1 LGKGFKSIWRCY
13 VNIYEKVVILNPSL
27 NEEELKSA
35 IDRITDLITSSGG
48 EVLKIDIWGKKRLAY
63 EIAKQKMGFYVLFL
77 FKSPTAAVRKI
88 EDYFKVYDPVLKFM
102 VIRLGKKQIAALPK
116 EVVGIPVTPEEM
128 ASPVEPKV
136 GS

>member
-1 LGKGFKSIWRCY
+1 
-13 VNIYEKVVILNPSL
+13 
-27 NEEELKSA
+27 
-35 IDRITDLITSSGG
+35 
-48 EVLKIDIWGKKRLAY
+48 
-63 EIAKQKMGFYVLFL
+63 MGFYVLFL